1 MHTPLRHL
9 LVSLGI
15 GLLGTTTLSA
25 QSTRALAA
33 VGLPPAWS
41 PSPVAL
47 ALLAPDAPALPALTA
62 EAPAVAPMTLAKG
75 GHGGKKEAVALMVVG
90 AAGIVTGLIAD
101 EDIITIAGAGVG
113 GFGLYL
119 YLR

>member
-1 MHTPLRHL
+1 MHTPLRPL
-9 LVSLGI
+9 LLSFGL
-15 GLLGTTTLSA
+15 GLLGPAVLSA
-25 QSTRALAA
+25 QSTRALGAA
-33 VGLPPAWS
+33 ELPPAWS

-47 ALLAPDAPALPALTA
+47 GLLAPDAPAPPALTA
-62 EAPAVAPMTLAKG
+62 ETPAVAPMTLAKV
-75 GHGGKKEAVALMVVG
+75 GHGGKKEAVALMIVG

-113 GFGLYL
+113 GVGLYL